1 MISTN
6 DFSTG
11 LTIELDDDIYQVINF
26 EHSKS
31 GRGGAFVR
39 TKLKSLTDGHVM
51 NKTFRAGEKVKQ
63 AHIETKK
70 MQYLY
75 KDGDKHVFMDE
86 GTYEQTFLNE
96 ETLGEKLKYL
106 KDNMTI
112 EVSFYEGRPIDINL
126 PTAVEL
132 KVTYAPPAVK
142 GDTVSGGTKEVELET
157 GLKLQVP
164 LFIERGTIIK
174 VDTRTGEY
182 LSRA

>member
-51 NKTFRAGEKVKQ
+51 NKTFRAGEKIKQ
-63 AHIETKK
+63 AHIETKS

-75 KDGDKHVFMDE
+75 KDGDKHIFMDE
-86 GTYEQTFLNE
+86 ETYEQTYLNI
-96 ETLGEKLKYL
+96 ETLGDKIKYF
-106 KDNMTI
+106 KENMTI

-132 KVTYAPPAVK
+132 EVTYAPPAVK

-164 LFIERGTIIK
+164 LFIERGTVIK

>member
-63 AHIETKK
+63 AHIETKN

-75 KDGDKHVFMDE
+75 KDGDKHVFMDVD
-86 GTYEQTFLNE
+86 TYEQTFLNT

-126 PTAVEL
+126 PTSVEL
-132 KVTYAPPAVK
+132 EVTYAPPAVK

-164 LFIERGTIIK
+164 LFIESGTVIK